1 MSFLLGLMP
10 WWGWILVVLAVIGLA
25 IFPVQALAIAKKI
38 PMPIWG
44 ALLALLIL
52 FGAYRVGYKSAE
64 KDCIEANKAAQDAA
78 DKKSTEQEQA
88 APVIAQ
94 EAQEAVQPQVIERVR
109 IIREQIPSTVSCPD
123 YDAIVQ
129 SEIRKAKAAADRVR

>member
-1 MSFLLGLMP
+1 MTFLLGLMP
-10 WWGWILVVLAVIGLA
+10 WWGWILVVLAGIGLA
-25 IFPVQALAIAKKI
+25 MFPVQAFALAKRVPREVWLAIA
-38 PMPIWG
+38 G
-44 ALLALLIL
+44 LLLL
-52 FGAYRVGYKSAE
+52 FFVYRIGYQVRDWECKAE
-64 KDCIEANKAAQDAA
+64 NKAAQDAA
-78 DKKSTEQEQA
+78 DKQSTAQEQA

-94 EAQEAVQPQVIERVR
+94 EAIEAVQPQVIERVR

>member
-1 MSFLLGLMP
+1 MTFLLGLMP
-10 WWGWILVVLAVIGLA
+10 WWGWILVVLAGIGLA
-25 IFPVQALAIAKKI
+25 MFPVQVLAIAKRVPLKA
-38 PMPIWG
+38 W
-44 ALLALLIL
+44 LALAAILIV
-52 FGAYRVGYKSAE
+52 FGAYRIGYQVRGTE
-64 KDCIEANKAAQDAA
+64 CEEANKAAQDAA
-78 DKKSTEQEQA
+78 DKQSTAQEQA